1 LFVLGL
7 ALLQAPTA
15 SAPAAG
21 SSTPGPMMQAPTIA
35 TPGAQ
40 AAGASSPS
48 PSGVAPA
55 AEEPAPP
62 PVVLPAFDGLADGL
76 TELRFAVG
84 EGQHDVAVGLADA
97 LLAPNAWSR
106 ARTAVEAEHAWLR
119 RGFDAVEPGVAWL
132 GLGGPTS
139 KARAEIHYAA
149 GVAEDRG
156 GNAAAAQTRF
166 QTALALAGPGSLRL
180 DAGYNV
186 GAIALGLAE
195 RLREAQKQAPA
206 AGAQGAPSTQGSGLP
221 GGEPL
226 DRLES
231 AYRAA
236 KQELVLRL
244 RADWHDEDTRANLEL
259 IQRRLRE
266 IEKQREEQK
275 QQQQQQQQ
283 QKQDSKQDSKE
294 QDPNQKD
301 PEKSDAQQD
310 PKDQKDQPSSSNED
324 RKDPSEQKDPKE
336 GEQKDAEQQ
345 DPTKSDQQSS
355 EQQPDPK
362 DAKDAQQA
370 PAKPEERVMTRE
382 EILRLLS
389 QLEEIEKEGQAVR
402 ARLQRSRRAGAEK
415 DW

>member
-1 LFVLGL
+1 MKLLVLGL
-7 ALLQAPTA
+7 ALFQAPTA
-15 SAPAAG
+15 SAPPAVQ
-21 SSTPGPMMQAPTIA
+21 GPAVQAPGMQSSGSN
-35 TPGAQ
+35 PPN
-40 AAGASSPS
+40 AS
-48 PSGVAPA
+48 APA
-55 AEEPAPP
+55 DLEPARP
-62 PVVLPAFDGLADGL
+62 PVVLPEFDGLAEGL
-76 TELRFAVG
+76 TALRLAVG
-84 EGQHDVAVGLADA
+84 EGKHDVALGLADA

-106 ARTAVEAEHAWLR
+106 LRTGLEGEHAWLR
-119 RGFDAVEPGVAWL
+119 RGFDAVEPAVAWF
-132 GLGGPTS
+132 GVGGPTS
-139 KARAEIHYAA
+139 KARAEVHYAA

-156 GNAAAAQTRF
+156 GNPAAAAARF

-180 DAGYNV
+180 EAGYNV

-195 RLREAQKQAPA
+195 RLREAQKQAPQP
-206 AGAQGAPSTQGSGLP
+206 GPPGAPGPQGSGIP

-226 DRLES
+226 DQLES

-266 IEKQREEQK
+266 IEKQREQQK
-275 QQQQQQQQ
+275 QQQQQQ
-283 QKQDSKQDSKE
+283 QKQDSKQDSKDE
-294 QDPNQKD
+294 DPNQKD
-301 PEKSDAQQD
+301 PQKSDPQQD
-310 PKDQKDQPSSSNED
+310 QKDPKDQPSSSNEE
-324 RKDPSEQKDPKE
+324 RKDPSEQQDPKE
-336 GEQKDAEQQ
+336 GEPKDGEQQ
-345 DPTKSDQQSS
+345 DPTQSDQQKPEQQPG

-362 DAKDAQQA
+362 DTKDPKDAP

-402 ARLQRSRRAGAEK
+402 ARLQRSRRASAEK